1 METTVGQ
8 VQDKVHEHLLITY
21 KRNIQSNQT
30 AEASSAWVKS
40 LNFCRLQIP
49 CL

>member
-30 AEASSAWVKS
+30 AEAS
-40 LNFCRLQIP
+40 I
-49 CL
+49 CLGQVTQFL

>member
-8 VQDKVHEHLLITY
+8 VPGKVRKHFVVTY

-40 LNFCRLQIP
+40 LNFSRLQSP